1 MCYNTKK
8 QKEFKMTKKFILD
21 FLQAHKDELSQKYAL
36 TKIGLFGS
44 FARDEATED
53 SDIDISIE
61 TNIVDPYKFVH
72 LKEELSVALKKPI
85 DLVRFRTSM
94 NPYLKESILKD
105 AIYV

>member
-1 MCYNTKK
+1 
-8 QKEFKMTKKFILD
+8 MTKEYILA
-21 FLQAHKDELSQKYAL
+21 FLQAHKDELSKKYAL

-44 FARDEATED
+44 FARDEATEQ

-61 TNIVDPYKFVH
+61 TNLADPFKFVH
-72 LKEELSVALKKPI
+72 LKEELSTAFQKPI

-94 NPYLKESILKD
+94 NPHLKESILKD

>member
-1 MCYNTKK
+1 
-8 QKEFKMTKKFILD
+8 MTKEYILA
-21 FLQAHKDELSQKYAL
+21 FLQAHKDELSKKYAL

-44 FARDEATED
+44 FARDEATEQ

-61 TNIVDPYKFVH
+61 TNLVDPFKLVH
-72 LKEELSVALKKPI
+72 LKEELSATFQKPI

-94 NPYLKESILKD
+94 NPHLKESILKD